1 MADHFFRILTALCGI
16 VGGIT
21 LAYSFAAN
29 PSLPPTATISQMIA
43 YANRNRN
50 KILIAAWLQGIGS
63 LLVVLFILAL
73 VHQAG
78 ATQRFAG
85 WVTLLSGAAL
95 LMISLVEISFY
106 ILSVQAAATGDAVM
120 GTIAEATIL
129 AIHHIFL
136 IAPALLLPLGI
147 VLLGSNVLPH
157 LFGYLAIVLGATL
170 QVLGLMGLFNLLQP
184 LIDNLLIVQNVWI
197 VTAGIALLFRLKSP
211 NTQRDV
217 EAFSLSTKE
226 SQ

>member
-1 MADHFFRILTALCGI
+1 
-16 VGGIT
+16 
-21 LAYSFAAN
+21 
-29 PSLPPTATISQMIA
+29 
-43 YANRNRN
+43 
-50 KILIAAWLQGIGS
+50 
-63 LLVVLFILAL
+63 
-73 VHQAG
+73 
-78 ATQRFAG
+78 
-85 WVTLLSGAAL
+85 
-95 LMISLVEISFY
+95 MISLVEISFY

>member
-1 MADHFFRILTALCGI
+1 MAFQEAKMSAKTFRMLTALCGI
-16 VGGIT
+16 LGGIT

-29 PSLPPTATISQMIA
+29 PTPPPTATIGQMFA
-43 YANRNRN
+43 YANQNHD
-50 KILIAAWLQGIGS
+50 KILIAAWLQGMGS
-63 LLVVLFILAL
+63 LLVVLYVLAL

-85 WVTLLSGAAL
+85 WITLLSGAAL
-95 LMISLVEISFY
+95 LMTSLVEISFY
-106 ILSVQAAATGDAVM
+106 ILAVQAAAIGDAVM

-147 VLLGSNVLPH
+147 VLLGSNVLPR
-157 LFGYLAIVLGATL
+157 LYGYLAIALGAAL

-184 LIDNLLIVQNVWI
+184 VIDNLLIVQNLWL
-197 VTAGIALLFRLKSP
+197 VTAGIILLFRPKRP
-211 NTQRDV
+211 
-217 EAFSLSTKE
+217 
-226 SQ
+226 